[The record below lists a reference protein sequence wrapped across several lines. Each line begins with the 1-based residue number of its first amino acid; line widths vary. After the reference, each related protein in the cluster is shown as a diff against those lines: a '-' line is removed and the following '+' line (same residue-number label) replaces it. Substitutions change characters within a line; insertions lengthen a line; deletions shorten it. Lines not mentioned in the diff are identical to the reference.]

1 MRSCA
6 LLFWPLLLRAIL
18 AGCSGWT
25 EMWESVP
32 LVRENQ
38 YSLCAAIHGTV
49 LDSVT
54 DQPLEGVRVKV
65 IRHSQ
70 PRCVSSTNS
79 KGTYECRRIR
89 LTFSSSPDEIS
100 ALRKNPPVRWELDLK
115 IVFEKP
121 GYRAQEISLPVE
133 FAYCSRHPQ
142 GMRVRKTKAPPV
154 LLVRE

>member
-1 MRSCA
+1 
-6 LLFWPLLLRAIL
+6 
-18 AGCSGWT
+18 
-25 EMWESVP
+25 MWESVP

-65 IRHSQ
+65 IRHNQ

-79 KGTYECRRIR
+79 KGTYECRSIR

-100 ALRKNPPVRWELDLK
+100 ALRKNPPVRWELDLE

-121 GYRAQEISLPVE
+121 GYRTQEISLPVE
-133 FAYCSRHPQ
+133 FSYCSGPPENVGVPENQ
-142 GMRVRKTKAPPV
+142 APTV